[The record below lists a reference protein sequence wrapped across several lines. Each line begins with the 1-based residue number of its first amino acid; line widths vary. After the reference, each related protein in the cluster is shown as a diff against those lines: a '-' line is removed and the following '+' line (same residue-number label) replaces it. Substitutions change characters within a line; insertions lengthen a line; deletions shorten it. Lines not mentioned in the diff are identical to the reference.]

1 MTMPASWTVA
11 WAEAETQVTVT
22 SLLAATVTITPA
34 GPLAATVAV
43 TDAEGDDSGT
53 LGPPDAEVIYPQPP
67 AGIEPAE

>member
-43 TDAEGDDSGT
+43 TDAEGQDYAMS
-53 LGPPDAEVIYPQPP
+53 GPPDAETIYPAPP
-67 AGIEPAE
+67 AVIEPAD

>member
-22 SLLAATVTITPA
+22 SLLAATVTISPA
-34 GPLAATVAV
+34 GPLAATVTV
-43 TDAEGDDSGT
+43 TDAEGQHTAT
-53 LGPPDAEVIYPQPP
+53 LGPADAEVIYPQPP

>member
-22 SLLAATVTITPA
+22 SLNASTVTITPA

-43 TDAEGDDSGT
+43 TDAAGQDAGT
-53 LGPPDAEVIYPQPP
+53 LGPPDAETIYPAPP
-67 AGIEPAE
+67 AVIEPAE